1 MTTVKRHFQQPQ
13 PAKGKAA
20 KGKAAKGSDPSG
32 MEIWVRPSGKPCK
45 LAVMLAEDE
54 GSLGQVEE
62 KGDNK

>member
-13 PAKGKAA
+13 PA

-45 LAVMLAEDE
+45 LAVMLAEDK